1 MVSSVNTDY
10 RIRVRVFVDIW
21 NFQLTVNGL
30 ATEFRIDWRKLGPV
44 VAEESL
50 MVVDSTASM
59 TYQGMNVYGS
69 HDSASERDQSLRNW
83 AMNTCHR
90 GCPRARRPY
99 LCGPSLA
106 CGCWRCLPYFH
117 NRETSQRHTCAQCLH
132 DARIAC
138 PLPTSKPPHNRQE
151 AVT

>member
-10 RIRVRVFVDIW
+10 RIRVRVFVDFW

-69 HDSASERDQSLRNW
+69 HDSASERD
-83 AMNTCHR
+83 
-90 GCPRARRPY
+90 
-99 LCGPSLA
+99 
-106 CGCWRCLPYFH
+106 
-117 NRETSQRHTCAQCLH
+117 
-132 DARIAC
+132 
-138 PLPTSKPPHNRQE
+138 
-151 AVT
+151 